1 MEGMMTQC
9 DCGGG
14 CSCRQEIE
22 KLEQRNLEDMRT
34 IAHLVDKIDRY
45 EQKLGIASNG
55 SGEVNK
61 FIDGETTAGTEISEE
76 ECIACSA

>member
-1 MEGMMTQC
+1 MTQC

-22 KLEQRNLEDMRT
+22 KLEQRSLEDMRT
-34 IAHLVDKIDRY
+34 IAYLVDKIDRY
-45 EQKLGIASNG
+45 EKKPGIESNG

-61 FIDGETTAGTEISEE
+61 FINGETEVVAETNEE
-76 ECIACSA
+76 ECVACSA